1 VSEAR
6 TDTVSR
12 SAEVAAFAVLSALGA
27 AVVVSSFGY
36 GILLEGNRIGPGF
49 LPLVIGGLLLL
60 LSGAQLVSRLR
71 TPHPQAAEAP
81 GWLVEATDV
90 HLHPHADEPEETDV
104 LGRTHAYRVRQLRMV
119 VAAVLVAIALV
130 PFSGF
135 LLTFGLL
142 VLFITT
148 YVERC
153 RPLSAVAISLAAVGV
168 VYAVFGLFLNVPLPT
183 GLLDLVIGS

>member
-1 VSEAR
+1 VSDAQ

-12 SAEVAAFAVLSALGA
+12 SAEVAAFAVLTALGA

-36 GILLEGNRIGPGF
+36 GILLEESRIGPGF
-49 LPLVIGGLLLL
+49 LPLVTGGLLLL
-60 LSGAQLVSRLR
+60 LAGAQLASRLR
-71 TPHPQAAEAP
+71 APHPQAAETP
-81 GWLVEATDV
+81 GWLAEAADV
-90 HLHPHADEPEETDV
+90 HPEPHAEDPEETDV
-104 LGRTHAYRVRQLRMV
+104 LGRTHAYRVRQLWMV

-135 LLTFGLL
+135 LVTFGLL

-153 RPLSAVAISLAAVGV
+153 RPLSAAAITLGAVAV
-168 VYAVFGLFLNVPLPT
+168 VYAVFGVFLNVPLPA
-183 GLLDLVIGS
+183 GVLDLVIGS

>member
-1 VSEAR
+1 MSDAR

-12 SAEVAAFAVLSALGA
+12 SAEVAAFAVLTALGA

-36 GILLEGNRIGPGF
+36 GILLEENRIGPGF
-49 LPLVIGGLLLL
+49 LPLVTGGLLLL

-71 TPHPQAAEAP
+71 APHPQAAETPA
-81 GWLVEATDV
+81 WLAEAADV
-90 HLHPHADEPEETDV
+90 HPEPRAEEPEATDV
-104 LGRTHAYRVRQLRMV
+104 LGRTHAYRVRQLWMV

-135 LLTFGLL
+135 LVTFGLL

-153 RPLSAVAISLAAVGV
+153 RPLSAGAITLGAVTV
-168 VYAVFGLFLNVPLPT
+168 VYAVFGVFLNVPLPA